1 MLNDKGNDKW
11 TPIRFLI
18 LKLPQFQR
26 RGYMVRAMIKP
37 LKLAITHTLKSR
49 DPILV
54 EQLGVDAAA
63 SFDFRA
69 RLHSV
74 ELFEREAG

>member
-1 MLNDKGNDKW
+1 
-11 TPIRFLI
+11 
-18 LKLPQFQR
+18 
-26 RGYMVRAMIKP
+26 MVRAMIKP